1 MKKYLIVLAA
11 AVVALASCK
20 PGSGESGSKYT
31 KISFKESALE
41 LAVGE
46 TAKLKVLSEPTTLD
60 APVCEWASSNAE
72 VVTVD
77 QNGNIEALAEGEANI
92 TAKCG
97 ELSAVCKV
105 SVKSIYDLLSWNLV
119 LMIYDETDISTAI
132 GDPYIVTSA
141 KGVEYKVQ
149 KFAGSFVLCG
159 EGIDYVKGTGPVGAG
174 FTAFVDCPIEVITE
188 GDYAGY
194 AWTNEIIF
202 SNASPADSA
211 GVCPEG
217 ALTDAAEWYKYLT
230 DTLYEGDGSFKGAP
244 IHYIDWDA
252 QKEIDY
258 LGFIKNGFLG
268 DYSDGVFYKMNV
280 TWMEG
285 AYGLAVDENN
295 KLIEPAQFAPRH
307 DQYYENLPESA
318 VSKKPLVMLKKAEG
332 LKRLNV
338 RNLKDSKVFMHK

>member
-20 PGSGESGSKYT
+20 KQEGNAYT
-31 KISFKESALE
+31 KIAFKQSAITMTE
-41 LAVGE
+41 GA
-46 TAKLKVLSEPTTLD
+46 TQKLQVLYEPTTLEV
-60 APVCEWASSNAE
+60 PQCEWASSDPA
-72 VVTVD
+72 VVKVD
-77 QNGNIEALAEGEANI
+77 QSGNLEALSIGEANV
-92 TAKCG
+92 TAKKG
-97 ELSAVCKV
+97 ELEAVCKV
-105 SVKSIYDLLSWNLV
+105 SVKSVYDMLSWNLV
-119 LMIYDETDISTAI
+119 LMMYDETDISTAI

-159 EGIDYVKGTGPVGAG
+159 EGIDYVQGTGPVGAG
-174 FTAFVDCPIEVITE
+174 FTAFVDCPIEVVTE

-194 AWTNEIIF
+194 AWTNEILF

-230 DTLYEGDGSFKGAP
+230 DSLYEGDGSFKGAP

-252 QKEIDY
+252 QKEIDF

-285 AYGLAVDENN
+285 AYGLAVDENDE
-295 KLIEPAQFAPRH
+295 LIEPAQFAPRH

-318 VSKKPLVMLKKAEG
+318 VSKKPHVMLKKAEG
-332 LKRLNV
+332 LKRPNV

>member
-20 PGSGESGSKYT
+20 KQEGNAYT
-31 KISFKESALE
+31 KIAFKESAITMTE
-41 LAVGE
+41 GA
-46 TAKLKVLSEPTTLD
+46 TQKLQVLYEPTTLEV
-60 APVCEWASSNAE
+60 PQCEWASSDPA
-72 VVTVD
+72 VVKVD
-77 QNGNIEALAEGEANI
+77 QSGNLEALSIGEANI
-92 TAKCG
+92 TAKKG
-97 ELSAVCKV
+97 DLQAVCKV
-105 SVKSIYDLLSWNLV
+105 TVKSVYDMLSWNLV
-119 LMIYDETDISTAI
+119 LMAYDETDISTAI
-132 GDPYIVTSA
+132 GDPYTVTSS
-141 KGVEYKVQ
+141 KGTEYKVQ
-149 KFAGSFVLCG
+149 KFAGTFYLCG
-159 EGIDYVKGTGPVGAG
+159 EGIDYVQGTGPVGAG
-174 FTAFVDCPIEVITE
+174 FVSFVDCPIEVITE

-194 AWTNEIIF
+194 AWTNEILF

-230 DTLYEGDGSFKGAP
+230 DTLYEGDGSFKGAA

-252 QKEIDY
+252 KEEIDY

-280 TWMEG
+280 TWLEG
-285 AYGLAVDENN
+285 AYGLAVDENGE
-295 KLIEPAQFAPRH
+295 LIEPAQFAPRH

-332 LKRLNV
+332 LKRPNV

>member
-20 PGSGESGSKYT
+20 KQEGNAYT
-31 KISFKESALE
+31 KIAFKESAITMTE
-41 LAVGE
+41 GA
-46 TAKLKVLSEPTTLD
+46 TQKLQVLYEPTTLEV
-60 APVCEWASSNAE
+60 PQCEWASSDPA
-72 VVTVD
+72 VVKVD
-77 QNGNIEALAEGEANI
+77 QSGNLEALSIGEANV
-92 TAKCG
+92 TAKKG
-97 ELSAVCKV
+97 ELEAVCKV
-105 SVKSIYDLLSWNLV
+105 SVKSVYDMLSWNLV
-119 LMIYDETDISTAI
+119 LMMYDETDISTAI

-159 EGIDYVKGTGPVGAG
+159 EGIDYVEGTGPVGAG
-174 FTAFVDCPIEVITE
+174 FTAFVDCPIEVVTE
-188 GDYAGY
+188 GDNAGY
-194 AWTNEIIF
+194 AWTNEILF

-230 DTLYEGDGSFKGAP
+230 DSLYEGDGSFKGAP

-252 QKEIDY
+252 QKEIDF

-285 AYGLAVDENN
+285 AYGLAVDENDE
-295 KLIEPAQFAPRH
+295 LIEPAQFAPRH
-307 DQYYENLPESA
+307 DQYYENLPERA

-332 LKRLNV
+332 LKRPNV